1 MKKETLDKAN
11 KLEDQIGQYKL
22 LAYFMAYPYQKYRL
36 FKNKPKVSNAGYSS
50 SSSEVTISDKELAQL
65 IENYCRAKIKTLQ
78 KELEE
83 L

>member
-11 KLEDQIGQYKL
+11 KLEDQIEQYKL
-22 LAYFMAYPYQKYRL
+22 LAYFMTYPYQKYRL
-36 FKNKPKVSNAGYSS
+36 FKKKPKVSNAGYSS
-50 SSSEVTISDKELAQL
+50 RSEVTISDKELAQL

-78 KELEE
+78 QEIEE